1 MKQDILPTFRAFVA
15 ALSSAMLFVAPRGYG
30 QQNSGPL
37 RLEKE
42 ILLPGVEGRIDHF
55 SVDVPRKR
63 IFIAALENGTIE
75 VVDLDKGERTT
86 EIKELK
92 EPQGLYFDNATNCL
106 YVASA
111 GDGTLRA
118 YDGTSL
124 ALQST
129 FEFGDDADNVRYDK
143 NTSQIWVGYGSGGLG
158 YVVDGE
164 KAGEIPLKSHPES
177 FQLEHNGSRIFVNV
191 PKEFGVA
198 VVDRTKHA
206 VVSKWGLEW
215 TFANYPMALDE
226 ADKRLLVGCRMP
238 ARLVILDT
246 NSGQVVAK
254 LPIVG
259 DADDVF
265 FDPTRHL
272 VYVIGGEGAVDIF
285 EARDPNHYEHV
296 GRTNTAEG
304 ARTGLF
310 VPGLDRLFVAAP
322 HRGSQAAK
330 LLVYQVTQS
339 AE

>member
-1 MKQDILPTFRAFVA
+1 MKHHFLPVCRALIP
-15 ALSSAMLFVAPRGYG
+15 ALNIATLLIPASGYG
-30 QQNSGPL
+30 QQDPRLL

-42 ILLPGVEGRIDHF
+42 IALPGVEGRIDHL
-55 SVDVPRKR
+55 SADAAGRR

-75 VVDLDKGERTT
+75 VVDLDKAERTT

-92 EPQGLYFDNATNCL
+92 EPQGLYYDNATNRL
-106 YVASA
+106 FVASA

-129 FEFGDDADNVRYDK
+129 LEFGDDADNVRYDE
-143 NTSQIWVGYGSGGLG
+143 NTSQIWVGYGNGGLG
-158 YVVDGE
+158 NVVDGE
-164 KAGEIPLKSHPES
+164 KAGEIPLGSHPES

-198 VVDRTKHA
+198 IVDRTKHA

-226 ADKRLLVGCRMP
+226 RDERLFVGCRIP

-246 NSGQVVAK
+246 NSGQVVQK

-259 DADDVF
+259 DTDDVF
-265 FDPTRHL
+265 VDSTRHL

-285 EARDPNHYEHV
+285 GARDPNHYEHV
-296 GRTNTAEG
+296 GRTNTADG

-310 VPGLDRLFVAAP
+310 VPGLGRLFVAAP

-330 LLVYQVTQS
+330 LLVYEITKS